1 MFLKLATIIAFLGTA
16 LHLLLN
22 LFQQMLFRY
31 RPFGSA
37 TFDISRAISLLDLLI
52 FSVALLIFFGAI
64 FIRLQKG
71 PDPAPETVE

>member
-1 MFLKLATIIAFLGTA
+1 MFLKLATIIAIAGTA

-37 TFDISRAISLLDLLI
+37 TFDISRAISLLDLVI
-52 FSVALLIFFGAI
+52 FSVALLIFFAAV
-64 FIRLQKG
+64 FVRLQKG
-71 PDPAPETVE
+71 PDPGAKPLE

>member
-1 MFLKLATIIAFLGTA
+1 MFLKLATIIAFAGTA

-37 TFDISRAISLLDLLI
+37 TFDISRAVSLLDLII
-52 FSVALLIFFGAI
+52 FSVALLIFFAAV
-64 FIRLQKG
+64 FVRLQKG
-71 PDPAPETVE
+71 PGPAAEPHQ

>member
-1 MFLKLATIIAFLGTA
+1 MFLKLATIVAIAGTA

-37 TFDISRAISLLDLLI
+37 TFDISRAVTLLDLII
-52 FSVALLIFFGAI
+52 FSGALLIFFVAV
-64 FIRLQKG
+64 FFRLQKG
-71 PDPAPETVE
+71 PDIAAKPPQ